1 MKIECIKDKLIEGVS
16 KADRLTGKNLSLPIL
31 SCINL
36 KATRNSLVIRATN
49 LDCGIEVKIPA
60 KVDKEG
66 EVALHGGVLNSLLA
80 GLPKEKNI
88 TLESKDGNVLISTSS
103 NTTLI
108 KTFSPDDF
116 PNIPKLDTNKVIE
129 INPKLL
135 VKGFKSVVYS
145 ASIST
150 VKPELSS
157 VYVFKEDADL
167 VFVSTDSFRLA
178 EKRVK
183 IKDSIDFP
191 SVIIPAKNVADII
204 RTLDGISEDIKV
216 LFDKN
221 QIAFEAK
228 DVYLMSRVI
237 DATFPDYKQIIPKAF
252 VTEVI
257 VLKQDLVDS
266 LKTSHVFSDKFNQV
280 NIKALPSKKS
290 FVISTKNSD
299 IGEYTNNIDSSI
311 TGQDVDINF
320 NHKYIADCFQSID
333 TDSLVLSISGANKPL
348 VLKGVSDKSFTYLVM
363 PMNR

>member
-1 MKIECIKDKLIEGVS
+1 MKIECIKEKLSEAIA
-16 KADRLTGKNLSLPIL
+16 KADRLTAKNLSLPIL
-31 SCINL
+31 ACISM
-36 KATRNSLVIRATN
+36 KASKNSLTIRATN

-60 KVDKEG
+60 KVDSEG
-66 EVALHGGVLNSLLA
+66 EVALYGGVLNSLLA

-88 TLESKDGNVLISTSS
+88 TLESKDGNVLISTST

-108 KTFSPDDF
+108 KTYPPDDF
-116 PNIPKLDTNKVIE
+116 PSIPKLETTRTIE
-129 INPKLL
+129 VSPKLL

-145 ASIST
+145 ASVST

-157 VYVFKEDADL
+157 VYVFKDGSEL

-183 IKDSIDFP
+183 IKEAMDFP

-204 RTLDGISEDIKV
+204 RTLENASDDIRV

-221 QIAFEAK
+221 QIAFEGK
-228 DVYLMSRVI
+228 DIYLMSRVI
-237 DATFPDYKQIIPKAF
+237 DATFPDYKQIIPKSF

-257 VLKQDLVDS
+257 VLKQDFVDS
-266 LKTSHVFSDKFNQV
+266 LKTSHIFSDKFNQV
-280 NIKALPSKKS
+280 NVKAMPSKKS

-299 IGEYTNNIDSSI
+299 VGEYTNALDSSVS
-311 TGQDVDINF
+311 GQDVEINF

-333 TDSLVLSISGANKPL
+333 ADSLQLSISGANKPL
-348 VLKGVSDKSFTYLVM
+348 VMRGVTDRSFTYLVM

>member
-1 MKIECIKDKLIEGVS
+1 MKIECIKDKLIEAVA

-31 SCINL
+31 SCVDL
-36 KATRNSLVIRATN
+36 KASKNSLVIRATN
-49 LDCGIEVKIPA
+49 LDCGIEIKIPA
-60 KVDKEG
+60 KIEEEG
-66 EVALHGGVLNSLLA
+66 EVALQGSVLNSLLS

-88 TLESKDGNVLISTSS
+88 TLQSKDGNVLVSTSS

-116 PNIPKLDTNKVIE
+116 PTIPKIDSQRSIE
-129 INPKLL
+129 MNPRLL

-145 ASIST
+145 ASTST

-157 VYVFKEDADL
+157 VYVYKDNSEL

-183 IKDSIDFP
+183 VKETLDFP
-191 SVIIPAKNVADII
+191 PVIIPGKNVNDII
-204 RTLDGISEDIKV
+204 RTLETVTDDIKV
-216 LFDKN
+216 IFEKN
-221 QIAFEAK
+221 QIAFEGK
-228 DVYLMSRVI
+228 DIYLMSRVI

-252 VTEVI
+252 VTEVV
-257 VLKQDLVDS
+257 VLKQDLIDS

-290 FVISTKNSD
+290 FTISTKNSD
-299 IGEYTNNIDSSI
+299 VGEYANSIDSSV
-311 TGQDVDINF
+311 TGQDLDINF
-320 NHKYIADCFQSID
+320 NHKYLSDCFQSID
-333 TDSLVLSISGANKPL
+333 SDSISISISGSNKPL
-348 VLKGVSDKSFTYLVM
+348 VMRGVSDRSFTYLVM

>member
-1 MKIECIKDKLIEGVS
+1 MKIECIKDKLIEAVA
-16 KADRLTGKNLSLPIL
+16 KADKLTGKNLSLPIL
-31 SCINL
+31 SCVDI
-36 KATRNSLVIRATN
+36 KSTKNSVLVRATN
-49 LDCGIEVKIPA
+49 LDCGIEIKLPA
-60 KVDKEG
+60 KVEAEG
-66 EVALHGGVLNSLLA
+66 EIALQGGVLNSLLS

-88 TLESKDGNVLISTSS
+88 ILQSKDGNVLVSTSA

-116 PNIPKLDTNKVIE
+116 PSIPRIESQRTIE
-129 INPKLL
+129 INPRLL
-135 VKGFKSVVYS
+135 IKGFKSVVYS

-157 VYVFKEDADL
+157 VYVYKDGSDL

-183 IKDSIDFP
+183 IKESIDFP
-191 SVIIPAKNVADII
+191 SVIIPGKNVQDII
-204 RTLDGISEDIKV
+204 RTFENVTDDIKV
-216 LFDKN
+216 FFDKN
-221 QIAFEAK
+221 QIAFEGR
-228 DVYLMSRVI
+228 DIYFMSRVI
-237 DATFPDYKQIIPKAF
+237 DATFPDYKQIIPKVF
-252 VTEVI
+252 VTEVV
-257 VLKQDLVDS
+257 VLKQDLMDS

-299 IGEYTNNIDSSI
+299 IGEYTNSIDSSV

-320 NHKYIADCFQSID
+320 NHKYLSDCFGSID
-333 TDSLVLSISGANKPL
+333 SDSLAISISGANKPL
-348 VLKGVSDKSFTYLVM
+348 VMKGVSDKSFTYLVM

>member
-1 MKIECIKDKLIEGVS
+1 MKIECIKEKLIEGIS

-31 SCINL
+31 ACINL
-36 KATRNSLVIRATN
+36 KATKNSLVIRATN
-49 LDCGIEVKIPA
+49 LDCGIEIKIPA
-60 KVDKEG
+60 KVEQEG
-66 EVALHGGVLNSLLA
+66 EIALHGGVISSLLS

-108 KTFSPDDF
+108 KTFPTDDF
-116 PNIPKLDTNKVIE
+116 PSIPRLETERTIE

-145 ASIST
+145 ASLST

-157 VYVFKEDADL
+157 VYVFKEDGDL

-191 SVIIPAKNVADII
+191 SVIVPAKNVADII
-204 RTLDGISEDIKV
+204 RTLDGVVEDIKV

-221 QIAFEAK
+221 QIAFETK
-228 DVYLMSRVI
+228 DIYLMSRVI
-237 DATFPDYKQIIPKAF
+237 DATFPDYRQIIPKAF

-257 VLKQDLVDS
+257 VLKQDLIDS

-280 NIKALPSKKS
+280 NIKALPSKKN

-299 IGEYTNNIDSSI
+299 VGEYTNTIDSSV

>member
-1 MKIECIKDKLIEGVS
+1 MKIECIKEKLIEAIT

-36 KATRNSLVIRATN
+36 TAKGNSLVVRATN
-49 LDCGIEVKIPA
+49 LDCGIEVKIAA
-60 KVDKEG
+60 KVDVEG
-66 EVALHGGVLNSLLA
+66 EIALHGGIMNSLLA

-88 TLESKDGNVLISTSS
+88 TLESKDGNVVISTSS

-108 KTFSPDDF
+108 KTFPPDDF
-116 PNIPKLDTNKVIE
+116 PTIPKLETEKTVDIS
-129 INPKLL
+129 PKFLL
-135 VKGFKSVVYS
+135 KGFKSVVYS

-150 VKPELSS
+150 VKPELAS
-157 VYVFKEDADL
+157 VYVFKEDSDL

-183 IKDSIDFP
+183 IKDSLEFP
-191 SVIIPAKNVADII
+191 SVIIPAKNVGDII
-204 RTLDGISEDIKV
+204 RTLENMTDDVKV

-237 DATFPDYKQIIPKAF
+237 DATFPDYKQIIPKVV
-252 VTEVI
+252 VTEVV
-257 VLKQDLVDS
+257 VLKQDFVDS

-280 NIKALPSKKS
+280 NVKALPSKKS
-290 FVISTKNSD
+290 FTISTKNSD
-299 IGEYTNNIDSSI
+299 VGEYVNSIDSSV
-311 TGQDVDINF
+311 TGQDVEINF
-320 NHKYIADCFQSID
+320 NHKYIADSFQSID
-333 TDSLVLSISGANKPL
+333 SDSIALSISGANKPL
-348 VLKGVSDKSFTYLVM
+348 VMRGVSDKSFTYLVM

>member
-1 MKIECIKDKLIEGVS
+1 MKIECIKDKLMEGIA

-31 SCINL
+31 SCIDL
-36 KATRNSLVIRATN
+36 KATKNTLILRATN
-49 LDCGIEVKIPA
+49 LDCGIEIKIPA
-60 KVDKEG
+60 KVEEEG
-66 EVALHGGVLNSLLA
+66 EIALQGGVLSSLLS
-80 GLPKEKNI
+80 GLAKEKNI
-88 TLESKDGNVLISTSS
+88 VLQSKDGNVIVSTPT

-116 PNIPKLDTNKVIE
+116 PAIPKLDTNRSIE
-129 INPKLL
+129 ISPKIL

-145 ASIST
+145 ASTST
-150 VKPELSS
+150 IKPELSS
-157 VYVFKEDADL
+157 VYVYKDGSEL

-183 IKDSIDFP
+183 VKETLEFP
-191 SVIIPAKNVADII
+191 PVIIPGKNVNDII
-204 RTLDGISEDIKV
+204 RTLENVSDDIKV

-221 QIAFEAK
+221 QIAFEGK
-228 DVYLMSRVI
+228 DIYLMSRVI

-280 NIKALPSKKS
+280 NIKAFPSKKS
-290 FVISTKNSD
+290 FTISTKNSD
-299 IGEYTNNIDSSI
+299 IGEYTNSIDSSI
-311 TGQDVDINF
+311 TGEDLDINF
-320 NHKYIADCFQSID
+320 NHKYLSDCFQSID
-333 TDSLVLSISGANKPL
+333 SDSLSISISGANKPL
-348 VLKGVSDKSFTYLVM
+348 VMRGVSDKSFTYLVM